1 MDIDRVVGKYRTY
14 RPHVQTLPVLN
25 LNDLVLFAAAVEH
38 GGFAAAS
45 RRLGVPKSTISKRV
59 AELEEELSARLIH
72 RTSRSFTLTEL
83 GRDFYEHARAALI
96 ETEAAEAVVRRR
108 QAEPSGTV
116 RITASVPT
124 AQMHL
129 APHLPALSQTYPQLR
144 VQVEVTDRFVD
155 LVQEGIDIAV
165 RDHFAPLPDSGL
177 VQRSLRT
184 DRIVLVA
191 APDYLDQA
199 SALES
204 PEDLA
209 RHDGLLTG
217 ASATSWRL
225 VGPDAQTQSATPSP
239 RMVANET
246 TVLIGAAIA
255 GLGVVCLP
263 ESFCRDAIADG
274 RLRRV
279 LPHWTAGTVTTT
291 LVMPH
296 RRGQLPAVRATV
308 DVLARCIGADEPQ
321 PAG

>member
-1 MDIDRVVGKYRTY
+1 M
-14 RPHVQTLPVLN
+14 LN

-59 AELEEELSARLIH
+59 AELEDTLSARLIH
-72 RTSRSFTLTEL
+72 RTSRSFTLTDL

-124 AQMHL
+124 AQRHL
-129 APHLPALSQTYPQLR
+129 APHLPALSRAYPRLR
-144 VQVEVTDRFVD
+144 VQVDVTDRFVD
-155 LVQEGIDIAV
+155 LVQEGVDIAV

-177 VQRSLRT
+177 VQRPLRT
-184 DRIVLVA
+184 DRILLVA
-191 APDYLDQA
+191 APEYLDQA
-199 SALES
+199 GALDT
-204 PEDLA
+204 PDDLA
-209 RHDGLLTG
+209 HHDGLLTG
-217 ASATSWRL
+217 ASATTWRL
-225 VGPDAQTQSATPSP
+225 LGPDARTHSVAPLP
-239 RMVANET
+239 RMVANEGAL
-246 TVLIGAAIA
+246 LIGAAIA

-263 ESFCRDAIADG
+263 ESACRDAIADG

-279 LPHWTAGTVTTT
+279 LPQWDAGSVTTT

-308 DVLARCIGADEPQ
+308 DFLARCIGPEETTAQ